1 RATCDYEPKSV
12 CANILPT
19 KMEVYSS
26 YLSANLS
33 VLVALLAV
41 VTLCLTLTSM
51 LVMGVTKVAK
61 RKSVSSK
68 DVEKA
73 VEDLTRVV

>member
-61 RKSVSSK
+61 RKRSWN
-68 DVEKA
+68 DA
-73 VEDLTRVV
+73 GRVAQELSIVV